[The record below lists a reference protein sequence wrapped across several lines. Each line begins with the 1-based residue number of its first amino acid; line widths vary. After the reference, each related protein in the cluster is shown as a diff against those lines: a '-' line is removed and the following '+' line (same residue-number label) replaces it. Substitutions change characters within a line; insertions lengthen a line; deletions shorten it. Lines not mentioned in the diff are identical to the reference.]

1 MIILR
6 FLNLDDLVQEVSNKQ
21 CLGSCMMCSS
31 SILFLVNDWRTHYYQ
46 LLGNIQLLTLQSVKV
61 GHVCK
66 PESFYAYMRTYLFYP
81 LSVKIKARERL
92 QQG

>member
-1 MIILR
+1 M
-6 FLNLDDLVQEVSNKQ
+6 
-21 CLGSCMMCSS
+21 
-31 SILFLVNDWRTHYYQ
+31 
-46 LLGNIQLLTLQSVKV
+46 GNIQLLTLQSVKV